1 MSLHGNCFRACSVL
15 TQLAFNHGKGLWSV
29 EDAWLNRDV
38 TEPGSADA
46 QVPLPDAAAAA
57 EAAAAASEAE
67 ASNVEDAA
75 MEDDR

>member
-1 MSLHGNCFRACSVL
+1 MSLLGNCFRACSVL
-15 TQLAFNHGKGLWSV
+15 IQLAFNHGKGLWPV
-29 EDAWLNRDV
+29 ENAWLNRDV

-57 EAAAAASEAE
+57 EAAASEAE